1 MTISLF
7 VQAGL
12 MTMVMVLTAG
22 HGGAAERGSVPH
34 PHRGLASGQV
44 DNICGG
50 L

>member
-12 MTMVMVLTAG
+12 MTMVLTAG
-22 HGGAAERGSVPH
+22 HCGAAERGRVPH

-44 DNICGG
+44 DSISGG